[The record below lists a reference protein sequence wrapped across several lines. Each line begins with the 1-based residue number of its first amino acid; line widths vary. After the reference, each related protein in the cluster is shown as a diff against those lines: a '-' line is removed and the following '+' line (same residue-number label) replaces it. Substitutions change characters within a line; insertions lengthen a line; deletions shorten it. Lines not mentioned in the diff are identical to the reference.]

1 MMDLG
6 NPEEVAEQERQLAIE
21 QEARDAEL
29 RGLLKQKAM
38 RRFLWTL
45 LSECGIYTLP
55 FCGDQVNE
63 THVKMGR
70 QSIGHKIIEMVD
82 NAEPHSYMGMY
93 TEFRRDEEEDD

>member
-6 NPEEVAEQERQLAIE
+6 NPEEVEERERQLAIE

-45 LSECGIYTLP
+45 LCECGIHDLS
-55 FCGDQVNE
+55 FCGEE
-63 THVKMGR
+63 THTTAFKEGR
-70 QSIGHKIIEMVD
+70 RSIGNKLIAMVD
-82 NAEPHSYMGMY
+82 EAKAHSYMALY
-93 TEFRRDEEEDD
+93 AEFRKDEEEDD